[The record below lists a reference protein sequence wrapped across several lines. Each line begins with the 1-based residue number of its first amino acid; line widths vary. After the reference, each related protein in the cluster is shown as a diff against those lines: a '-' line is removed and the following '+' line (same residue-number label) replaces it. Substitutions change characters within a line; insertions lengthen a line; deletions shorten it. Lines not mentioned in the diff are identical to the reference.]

1 MSEHL
6 FEIKIADEQYARLA
20 KGIMSAEPDNNE
32 ETDQTKYL
40 DGDGF
45 GETDVIGA
53 QLIVAFSGHRY
64 YGDPAQ
70 DYIYS
75 NMLKLGAGRRT
86 DFRWTQPNGD
96 VLEGSCTIAAITGPS
111 GDAGAKGEIGFE
123 IHFNGKIEL
132 QEGGAAPATAATT
145 STDTET
151 TGTPVEGATEDT
163 TA

>member
-1 MSEHL
+1 MSFNLMNEHL
-6 FEIKIADEQYARLA
+6 FELKTTGDTYARLA

-53 QLIVAFSGHRY
+53 QLIVAFSGHRF

-70 DYIYS
+70 DYIFS

-86 DFRWTQPNGD
+86 EFRWTQPNGD
-96 VLEGSCTIAAITGPS
+96 VLEGNCTIAAITGPS

-132 QEGGAAPATAATT
+132 VPGTAPVTAAQTL
-145 STDTET
+145 SDTET
-151 TGTPVEGATEDT
+151 TGTPVEGVTE
-163 TA
+163 